1 MSNFTNS
8 GRQYALTL
16 EQPFDFEDLKTG
28 KIKPKLPQ
36 GAIVLRGGVLV
47 ETPFGTGTATAVGN
61 ATTAGKYA
69 AAVDLSAAAYVA
81 FSTGLNTLLSSGETV
96 ILTPDTEALAATA
109 GKGRL
114 ILEYIQVNRAHEAQ
128 P

>member
-69 AAVDLSAAAYVA
+69 VGVA
-81 FSTGLNTLLSSGETV
+81 LTDAGSTPRSRVRYIGR
-96 ILTPDTEALAATA
+96 
-109 GKGRL
+109 KGMSM
-114 ILEYIQVNRAHEAQ
+114 V
-128 P
+128 